1 MGATLRLQWIIPVFL
16 ITLLVACG
24 GGGSSSSSPVVATPQ
39 GVYYG
44 TGKFASGGGNNTL
57 MLVESDNTY
66 WILYTPPSVPT
77 SMIFIEQGSATAT
90 AVTFTI
96 PSDTEYDL
104 LYDDPNNGN
113 AVVPTGATAGAVIT
127 GYTGS
132 LDYTY
137 QKQIDGSILNGK
149 TVISVVVPLYVAGST
164 AMGSLSTI
172 AGNYAGNFSSTLN
185 SSTLQ
190 GQGCAFTTALNIGS
204 NSKITGTLVDCSGTG
219 LPSNSTV
226 TGTLTPRI
234 DIDAF
239 DVTMTFTADG
249 GDSQPLDG
257 LTFDGIAYY
266 NAKTKT
272 LNIAALTADRK
283 TAIGFVAGGPN

>member
-1 MGATLRLQWIIPVFL
+1 MRTTLNPHRIMAVCLV
-16 ITLLVACG
+16 TLLSACG
-24 GGGSSSSSPVVATPQ
+24 GGGSSSSSSSSAVATPQ

-66 WILYTPPSVPT
+66 WILYTPPSAPFST
-77 SMIFIEQGSATAT
+77 IFIENGTADAT

-96 PSDTEYDL
+96 SADTEYDL
-104 LYDDPNNGN
+104 LYDDPASSN
-113 AVVPTGATAGAVIT
+113 AIVPSGATAGAVIT
-127 GYTGS
+127 GYTGQ

-137 QKQIDGSILNGK
+137 QKQIDGSIFNGK
-149 TVISVVVPLYVAGST
+149 TVISVIGPLYVAGST
-164 AMGSLSTI
+164 TMGSLTTI
-172 AGNYAGNFSSTLN
+172 AGNYTGNISSTLN

-190 GQGCAFTTALNIGS
+190 AAACTFSAALSIGS
-204 NSKITGTLVDCSGTG
+204 NGKVTGTLTDCTGSG

-226 TGTLTPRI
+226 TGTLTPRT

-239 DVTMTFTADG
+239 DLTLTFTGDG
-249 GDSQPLDG
+249 SQPLDG

-266 NAKTKT
+266 NASRKQ
-272 LNIAALTADRK
+272 LNMAALTSDHK
-283 TAIGFVAGGPN
+283 TAIGFVAVGP

>member
-1 MGATLRLQWIIPVFL
+1 MNAICKLSRMIPASLV
-16 ITLLVACG
+16 ILLAACG
-24 GGGSSSSSPVVATPQ
+24 GGGSSSSSSVVATPQ
-39 GVYYG
+39 GVYDG
-44 TGKFASGGGNNTL
+44 TGKFASGGGNNTI

-96 PSDTEYDL
+96 SSDTEYDL
-104 LYDDPNNGN
+104 LYDNPKNSN
-113 AVVPTGATAGAVIT
+113 AIVPSGAMAGAVIT

-137 QKQIDGSILNGK
+137 QKQIDGSILSGK
-149 TVISVVVPLYVAGST
+149 TVISVIVPLYVAGST
-164 AMGSLSTI
+164 TMGSLSTI

-190 GQGCAFTTALNIGS
+190 GQGCAFTTALNVGS
-204 NSKITGTLVDCSGTG
+204 NGKVAGTVVDCTGTPG
-219 LPSNSTV
+219 NSTV
-226 TGTLTPRI
+226 TGTLTPRT

-239 DVTMTFTADG
+239 DVTLSFTAG
-249 GDSQPLDG
+249 AGSEPLDG
-257 LTFDGIAYY
+257 IAFDGIAYY
-266 NAKTKT
+266 NAKTKV
-272 LNIAALTADRK
+272 LNLAALTANRQ

>member
-1 MGATLRLQWIIPVFL
+1 MRTTLNPHLIMVVCFATLLA
-16 ITLLVACG
+16 ACG
-24 GGGSSSSSPVVATPQ
+24 GGGSSSSSSSVVATPQ

-66 WILYTPPSVPT
+66 WVLYTPPSAPF
-77 SMIFIEQGSATAT
+77 SIIYIENGVADAT

-96 PSDTEYDL
+96 NVDTEYDL
-104 LYDDPNNGN
+104 LYDDPSKSN
-113 AVVPTGATAGAVIT
+113 ALVPSGATTGAVIT
-127 GYTGS
+127 GYTGQ

-149 TVISVVVPLYVAGST
+149 TVISVIVPLYVAGST
-164 AMGSLSTI
+164 TMGALSAV
-172 AGNYAGNFSSTLN
+172 AGNYTGNFSSTLN

-190 GQGCAFTTALNIGS
+190 AAACTFSAALNVGS
-204 NSKITGTLVDCSGTG
+204 NGKITGTLVDCSGTG

-226 TGTLTPRI
+226 TGTLTPRT

-239 DVTMTFTADG
+239 DVTLSFTADG

-266 NAKTKT
+266 NTPKKQ
-272 LNIAALTADRK
+272 LNIAALTSDHK
-283 TAIGFVAGGPN
+283 TAIGFVAAGP